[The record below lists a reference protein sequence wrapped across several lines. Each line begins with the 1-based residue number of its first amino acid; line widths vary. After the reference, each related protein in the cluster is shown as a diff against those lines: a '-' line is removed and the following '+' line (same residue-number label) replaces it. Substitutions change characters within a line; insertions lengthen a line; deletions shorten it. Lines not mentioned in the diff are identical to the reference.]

1 MSRARDIANL
11 IGGATPDIILKT
23 ADGAILNLQTSDTT
37 VTDGSVLGK
46 INFQAPNEGSGT
58 DSILIAASIQ
68 AEAEGTFSAS
78 NNATSVII
86 YTGES
91 EAAET
96 DGGGKFTFDSFGQ
109 LFLKNTSNADNS
121 VPALRLET
129 GDTDIA
135 ADDMLGRIMFSA
147 PDEGAGTDAILV
159 GAEIRAVSEGNFS
172 SSNNATKLVF
182 MTGASESATE
192 KMSLS
197 SAGVL
202 TADGGIDVD
211 NFHIDGTTIA
221 LSGTNAD
228 MTLDTVRNIHLDA
241 GGGNIIF
248 YDDGSQIGAVTISTT
263 DVVLQATVEDRDIIF
278 KGNDGNATTTLLT
291 LDVSAAGAA
300 IFNNNVTAFSDRRL
314 KSDIQ
319 TVENALEK
327 VEQLRG
333 VTYIRDDNVDGGQQ
347 LGVIA
352 QEVEEVFPQVVLTS
366 DDERGTKSVDYG
378 RLTGALIEAVK
389 ELSAKVKELEGKL
402 N

>member
-172 SSNNATKLVF
+172 SSNNATKLLF
-182 MTGASESATE
+182 MTGASEGATE

-389 ELSAKVKELEGKL
+389 ELSAKVKELEARL